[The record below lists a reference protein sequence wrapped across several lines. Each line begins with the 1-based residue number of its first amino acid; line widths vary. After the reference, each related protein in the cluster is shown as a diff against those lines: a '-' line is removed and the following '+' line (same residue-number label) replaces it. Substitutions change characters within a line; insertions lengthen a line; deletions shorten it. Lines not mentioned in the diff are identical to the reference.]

1 MILHISNGVAIRGR
15 DVIGVFDMDT
25 STVNRATR
33 DFLSKNEREGNV
45 TETGNDLP
53 RSFIVTD
60 GTVYISPLN
69 TSTIA
74 KHTG

>member
-1 MILHISNGVAIRGR
+1 MILHISNNAAIRGR

-33 DFLSKNEREGNV
+33 DFLARCEKEEKV

-60 GTVYISPLN
+60 NTVYISPLN

>member
-33 DFLSKNEREGNV
+33 DFLSKNEREGRV

-60 GTVYISPLN
+60 NTVYISPLN

-74 KHTG
+74 RHTG